1 MKRVLSVMVVFMA
14 IFSFSLMGSVTHI
27 WPSSG
32 VNDTIVAVHIFGD
45 GFNSGVSN
53 VNLYKSGNPL
63 ITGSNIS
70 VVNDNYLTCEFDLT
84 GVSTTTYNVIANTD
98 TLDMCFT
105 VNDYMYHLNNW
116 DRTDLGSG
124 GNEMRGV
131 SVGDGNNDG
140 ELEVYGACQDY
151 HIYQFSWNGVGWNRT
166 DLGSGG
172 NYMFGVAVGDGNND
186 GELEVYGACYDYHIY
201 QFKWNGSSWD
211 STDLGFGGRW
221 MRGVAVGDGN
231 NDGLLEV
238 YGACQDSSIYQF
250 SWNGSSWDKTDLGSG
265 GNTMRGV
272 AVGDGNNDGVLEVYG
287 ACSDYHIYQFKWN
300 GSSWDSTDLGS
311 GWYSMYG
318 VAVGDGNN
326 DGVLE
331 VYGAN
336 DDWYIYQFSWD
347 GISWDKTYLGYGDNS
362 MFGVAVGDGNNDG
375 EIEVYGSAAYHLYQ
389 FKWNGASWEKTDL
402 GSGGDFMSGV
412 AVGDG
417 NNDGEVEVY
426 GSCNNNYIYQFK
438 VIPEPKLELQDT
450 TYDFSYTAFNDTSFW
465 QYLELHNI
473 GDTFLIIDSIKSSNT
488 DFSIYNFNLPD
499 TINISDSSL
508 VEVIFSP
515 IEEGL
520 IAGTLAVYS
529 NDPFETLQYVHL
541 QGIGDSTA
549 PTTVNLISPADS
561 SYLNNNNVDFIW
573 TASTDT
579 LAGIDYYKVQ
589 LSFDFNFLTGLI
601 DTNIIDTTGSIN
613 LVDSIYYWRV
623 RAIDRAGNES
633 SWSLYRSFEVDTEN
647 PDIPYLINPVGGN
660 FYSND
665 TVDFSWTVVSFKD
678 SESPIRYVIELDTL
692 NTFTTP
698 ISTDTIDNNTIEK
711 ILVEDFYYWR
721 VKAFDLAG
729 NESPFS
735 SNESFG
741 IDITA
746 PFIDSTTVWN
756 DTTFTGPFTVNVKIT
771 DNTDIDTCFLY
782 YKRGEDPGF
791 QISEFTT
798 TGGNWYTAEIPQA
811 YLNPDTIKY
820 YIYAKDISN
829 PANEATD
836 PSGAPA
842 NYYSFVVSQSGVYET
857 TEIPAIFT
865 FSYSYLSSEQ
875 VIFNLAVPE
884 ISDISLKIFDITG
897 REVSSL
903 ISGQLSPAFYQIP
916 FRPLSN
922 GIYFYKLESHYQTKT
937 GKFIIVK

>member
-1 MKRVLSVMVVFMA
+1 MRRVLSVMVVFMA

-84 GVSTTTYNVIANTD
+84 GVSTTTYNVIVNTD

-105 VNDYMYHLNNW
+105 VNDYIYNLNNW
-116 DRTDLGSG
+116 DKTDLGSG
-124 GNEMRGV
+124 GNNM
-131 SVGDGNNDG
+131 
-140 ELEVYGACQDY
+140 
-151 HIYQFSWNGVGWNRT
+151 W
-166 DLGSGG
+166 
-172 NYMFGVAVGDGNND
+172 GVAVGDGNND
-186 GELEVYGACYDYHIY
+186 GELEVYGANYDLHIY

-211 STDLGFGGRW
+211 KTDLGSGGFF
-221 MRGVAVGDGN
+221 MSGVAVGDGN

-250 SWNGSSWDKTDLGSG
+250 SWNGSSWEKTDLGSG

-272 AVGDGNNDGVLEVYG
+272 TVGDGNNDGEIEVYG
-287 ACSDYHIYQFKWN
+287 ACSDHHIYQF
-300 GSSWDSTDLGS
+300 SWDGVGWDRTDLGS
-311 GWYSMYG
+311 GGYSMYG

-336 DDWYIYQFSWD
+336 DDWYIYQFSWN
-347 GISWDKTYLGYGDNS
+347 GSSWDKTYLGYGDNS

-412 AVGDG
+412 AVSDG

-426 GSCNNNYIYQFK
+426 GSCNNNHIYQFK
-438 VIPEPKLELQDT
+438 VIPEPKLELSDT
-450 TYDFSYTAFNDTSFW
+450 SYDFSYTAFNDTSFW
-465 QYLELHNI
+465 QYLKLDNI
-473 GDTFLIIDSIKSSNT
+473 GDSFLIIDSIKSSNT

-499 TINISDSSL
+499 TVNIDDSSL
-508 VEVIFSP
+508 VEVIFLP
-515 IEEGL
+515 TEEGI

-529 NDPFETLQYVHL
+529 NDPFDTLQYVYL

-549 PTTVNLISPADS
+549 PTIVNLISPADS
-561 SYLNNNNVDFIW
+561 SYFNNNIDFIW
-573 TASTDT
+573 TTSIDT
-579 LAGIDYYKVQ
+579 LSGIDYYNLQ
-589 LSFDFNFLTGLI
+589 ISYNAGF
-601 DTNIIDTTGSIN
+601 TNIVSDTN
-613 LVDSIYYWRV
+613 LVDTFSNNFYMPDTIYYWRV
-623 RAIDRAGNES
+623 KTFDKAGNES
-633 SWSLYRSFEVDTEN
+633 SWSNIRNFEVDTDN
-647 PDIPYLINPVGGN
+647 PAIPNLINPVGGS

-665 TVDFSWTVVSFKD
+665 TVDFNWTEVRFKD
-678 SESPIRYVIELDTL
+678 SESAPIRYITELDTIVG
-692 NTFTTP
+692 FSSP
-698 ISTDTIDNNTIEK
+698 ISIDTVNVNYIEK
-711 ILVEDFYYWR
+711 ILTEDLYYWR

-729 NESPFS
+729 NESQFS
-735 SNESFG
+735 SPDSFG
-741 IDITA
+741 IDMT
-746 PFIDSTTVWN
+746 PPVIDSTTVWN

-782 YKRGEDPGF
+782 CKRGEDPSF
-791 QISEFTT
+791 NDIVLIS

-811 YLNPDTIKY
+811 YLNPDTVKY

-836 PSGAPA
+836 PTGAPT
-842 NYYSFVVSQSGVYET
+842 NYYSFIVSQLGIEEI
-857 TEIPAIFT
+857 TEIPAIFS
-865 FSYSYLSSEQ
+865 FSYSYSRPNEI
-875 VIFNLAVPE
+875 IFNMAIPE
-884 ISDISLKIFDITG
+884 ISNISLKIFDITG

-916 FRPLSN
+916 FKPLSN
-922 GIYFYKLESHYQTKT
+922 GIYFYRLESHYQTKT
-937 GKFIIVK
+937 GKFIIVE